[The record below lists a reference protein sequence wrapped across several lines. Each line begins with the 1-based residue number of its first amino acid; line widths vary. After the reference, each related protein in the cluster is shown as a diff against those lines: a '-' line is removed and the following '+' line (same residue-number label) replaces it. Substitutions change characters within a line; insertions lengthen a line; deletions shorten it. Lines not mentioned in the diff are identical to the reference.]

1 MYWSLCKLTKKIK
14 NLKKYGVK
22 EMEDSKTRFQ
32 RFKEK
37 PFGWMLTGNLF
48 FLTLNSIFL
57 IFIITIFFSILS
69 SVFSSSLEDPK
80 GKALVIAPSGPIV
93 EQVAGPSDPL
103 EALLLGEQSSELYV
117 GDLLEVLE
125 AASTDQ
131 RVEDL
136 VLKLDNVSG
145 TGQAV
150 LYDIGLAL
158 KKIKDSGKRIIAVG
172 DQYSE
177 SGYYL
182 ASFADEII
190 MNPGGWIFVDGFSR
204 SKMYY
209 KSFFDNL
216 KATYNIFRVGT
227 FKSAVEPFLRDDMS
241 SAAKEANLAYLDV
254 LWTSW
259 IDVVGSNR
267 SLTSESIQYLVD
279 NADKL
284 VKESKKGTAE
294 AFLQYGMVDKLM
306 TRTEQREYMLE
317 LFGESED
324 KESFNKISGYSY
336 FQVLQNEKVVESSD
350 NKIAVVVARGT
361 IVDGNQPPGTIG
373 GDSTSRL
380 IRDAHQDENVKA
392 IVLRVDSGGG
402 GVFASEVIRQE
413 LLKAKE
419 KGIKVIASMGNV
431 AASGGY
437 WISTNADEIW
447 ASHNTITGSIGIF
460 GMFPTFEKS
469 LDYIG
474 IHTDGVSTGK
484 LDADFDP
491 TRGLNPVLAN
501 ILQAEIEHGYDQFI
515 SLVSD
520 SRGIDKEQVDK
531 IAQGRVWAG
540 ETALELGL
548 VDRIG
553 NLKSAIE
560 RAAVLAEIDS
570 FTTFYPTEQL
580 DWKQQLLSSIFSISG
595 GIIPNS
601 IKENFFVKKS
611 LKALSELESFN
622 DPKGIYIRCE
632 NC

>member
-1 MYWSLCKLTKKIK
+1 
-14 NLKKYGVK
+14 
-22 EMEDSKTRFQ
+22 MEDSKTRFQ

-57 IFIITIFFSILS
+57 IFIITILFSILS
-69 SVFSSSLEDPK
+69 SVFSSGLEDPK

-131 RVEDL
+131 RIEDL
-136 VLKLDNVSG
+136 VLRLDNISG

-150 LYDIGLAL
+150 LYDVGLAL
-158 KKIKDSGKRIIAVG
+158 KNVKESGKRIIAIG
-172 DQYSE
+172 DNYSE
-177 SGYYL
+177 SGFYL

-190 MNPGGWIFVDGFSR
+190 MNPQGFILLDGFDR

-209 KSFFDNL
+209 KSFLDKL
-216 KATYNIFRVGT
+216 KISVNVIRVGT
-227 FKSAVEPFLRDDMS
+227 FKSAVEPYLRDDMS
-241 SAAKEANLAYLDV
+241 DAAKKANLAYLDV
-254 LWTSW
+254 LWASW
-259 IDVVGSNR
+259 VDVVSTNR
-267 SLTSESIQYLVD
+267 SLTPESIQYLVD
-279 NADKL
+279 NADEL
-284 VKESKKGTAE
+284 VKKSKKGTAE
-294 AFLQYGMVDKLM
+294 AFLNYGMIDKLL
-306 TRTEQREYMLE
+306 TRTEQREYMVE
-317 LFGESED
+317 LFGESET
-324 KESFNKISGYSY
+324 KESFNKISGGSY
-336 FQVLQNEKVVESSD
+336 YQVLQDEKKTKTSE

-361 IVDGNQPPGTIG
+361 IMDGDQPPGTIG

-380 IRDAHQDENVKA
+380 IKNAHEDEAVKA

-413 LLKAKE
+413 LLKAQE

-460 GMFPTFEKS
+460 GLLPTVDKS
-469 LDYIG
+469 LENIG
-474 IHTDGVSTGK
+474 INTDGVSTGK
-484 LDADFDP
+484 LDASGDP
-491 TRGLNPVLAN
+491 TKGLSPMFKN
-501 ILQAEIEHGYDQFI
+501 IIQAEIEHGYDKFI
-515 SLVSD
+515 TLVSE
-520 SRGIDKEQVDK
+520 SRGIDKKQVDN

-548 VDRIG
+548 VDQLG
-553 NLKSAIE
+553 NIKDAIN
-560 RAAVLAEIDS
+560 RAAELAEIDS
-570 FTTFYPTEQL
+570 YETYYPSEPL

-595 GIIPNS
+595 GIIPQS
-601 IKENFFVKKS
+601 ILDNFFVKSS
-611 LKALSELESFN
+611 LKTLSEIESFN
-622 DPKGIYIRCE
+622 DPKGIYLKCE
-632 NC
+632 DC